1 MPRAQLSMT
10 PADILKYQN
19 DLVRTGQYERLGRMV
34 KISIAPADGWNPPP
48 RGLDPFIDKYG
59 RLIDLRDRFLPIGQ
73 SLDRSMLL
81 ATAPLMGRDN
91 RVSLPDGPDPDWTP
105 AGYSGEELANQSQGQ
120 EITVAIAEREIAAAE
135 KAGDLRAA
143 ARWRA
148 AAENA
153 RAGHQVRMPIERAV
167 EKDMARMIPQR
178 LEDRTVKK
186 LEGTNFMVFQ
196 PLINVAFQ
204 PEIAGRLEGTAWTI
218 KFGFNPA
225 DQTHPALLVD
235 QRTGETHFFGGIYDI
250 FGPSGE

>member
-1 MPRAQLSMT
+1 MPRTQLSMT

-19 DLVRTGQYERLGRMV
+19 DLVRTGQYERLGRLV
-34 KISIAPADGWNPPP
+34 KISIAPGDGWNPPP
-48 RGLDPFIDKYG
+48 NDPFIKKYG
-59 RLIDLRDRFLPIGQ
+59 RLIDLRDRFLPIAQ

-81 ATAPLMGRDN
+81 ATAPLVDRNN
-91 RVSLPDGPDPDWTP
+91 RVQLPDVPDPDWTP
-105 AGYSGEELANQSQGQ
+105 AGYSTEELANQAQGQ
-120 EITVAIAEREIAAAE
+120 EITVAIAEREMAAAE
-135 KAGDLRAA
+135 KAGDLRAV

-153 RAGHQVRMPIERAV
+153 RAGHQVRMPIERPI
-167 EKDMARMIPQR
+167 EKDLARMIPQR

-204 PEIAGRLEGTAWTI
+204 PEINNRLEGTAWTI

-235 QRTGETHFFGGIYDI
+235 QRTGETHFFGGLYDI